1 MLTCLTSFI
10 LLNNFPFQSNANP
23 CSSSR
28 RSHSSSFRRQRSHQQ
43 ILLNHHQNSL
53 LEQKRHTYYPC
64 DHDCLTPCYAVAC
77 ECHPNLCTQCAL
89 DDCRNLTDELITKF
103 LCSCHKLAESDVV
116 GCGIFTQDNIQHNK
130 FILLMTDKTSYSQM
144 TFYS

>member
-1 MLTCLTSFI
+1 MYIIFQFHNHPFECLQ
-10 LLNNFPFQSNANP
+10 LKVYEYNF
-23 CSSSR
+23 
-28 RSHSSSFRRQRSHQQ
+28 FRCQRSHQY
-43 ILLNHHQNSL
+43 ILLNHHNNVTS
-53 LEQKRHTYYPC
+53 ERKHNTYYPC

-77 ECHPNLCTQCAL
+77 EYDPNLCTQCGL
-89 DDCRNLTDELITKF
+89 DDCRNLTDELITKS